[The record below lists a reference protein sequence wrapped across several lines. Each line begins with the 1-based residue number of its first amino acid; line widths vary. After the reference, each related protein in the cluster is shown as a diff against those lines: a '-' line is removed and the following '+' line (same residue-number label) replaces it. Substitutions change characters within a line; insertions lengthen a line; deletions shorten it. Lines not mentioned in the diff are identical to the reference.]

1 MTSTSDHS
9 GKAPDA
15 SAQACVG
22 GASPPADLPAALRE
36 IEALRRRLGKTE
48 TQRDELHATLTEIEG
63 VLARFSSLYDLS
75 PVPYFTLD
83 RAGGIQR
90 TNLAG
95 AALLGVERSQLRQ
108 RSFEGYLGEESRP
121 TFRAFLARVFLSHV
135 DETCEVGIAA
145 TGSHPPLYA
154 QILAIDDQEEQTCSV
169 VVTDITR
176 RHQIEEALQTSE
188 AHYHGL
194 VEELPLGVAITR
206 DDTVKFLNLQAM
218 HMIGYLADE
227 LVGQPFL
234 PLVWAADRD
243 EVASI
248 QARRQRGEAVPSSYE
263 AGVVRRDGELRHW
276 RIHETSVFWEG
287 EVAVLKI
294 FEDISEQKVADLK
307 LRELSSIVEH
317 SADAISLS
325 SPTGVIR
332 YVNRAFERM
341 YGYAADEVVGRTY
354 SLLKSGT
361 QDEDFYGRMWQ
372 VITSGRDFQAQ
383 LVNRRKNGDLC
394 HVYKTIT
401 PIIDGAGSIVSYTS
415 VDKDFN
421 AEVIARSEIEHLALH
436 DSLTGLANRSLFADR
451 VRQAIARARRQ
462 DTGFAVLY
470 IDLDD
475 FKPINDRYGHKA
487 GDAALQEVSRRL
499 KDCTR
504 AMDTVA
510 RIGGDEFAIVLEAE
524 DRSQAVA
531 AARKIVD
538 AVRDPIPLGDTHG
551 RLGASIGISL
561 FPYDGDD
568 SAGLL
573 RGADEAMYRAKRLG
587 KNRAICRG
595 CAVNGSCRDAC
606 THQGQAET

>member
-1 MTSTSDHS
+1 MTTPDPS
-9 GKAPDA
+9 GATPA
-15 SAQACVG
+15 AQPCA
-22 GASPPADLPAALRE
+22 PPADLPS
-36 IEALRRRLGKTE
+36 ALRRLEAMQARLRAVE
-48 TQRDELHATLTEIEG
+48 IQRDDLQDTLNEVEG

-75 PVPYFTLD
+75 PVPYFTLGRD
-83 RAGGIQR
+83 GGILR

-95 AALLGVERSQLRQ
+95 AALLGVQRSQLRQ
-108 RSFEGYLGEESRP
+108 QSFEAFLCGDSRP
-121 TFRAFLARVFLSHV
+121 IFRAFLAHVFVSHE
-135 DETCEVGIAA
+135 DQTCEVGISP
-145 TGSHPPLYA
+145 TISHPQLYA
-154 QILAIDDQEEQTCSV
+154 HIRAIDDEEEQTCSV

-176 RHQIEEALQTSE
+176 RRQVEEALQSSE

-194 VEELPLGVAITR
+194 VEELPLGVAITK
-206 DDTVKFLNLQAM
+206 DDVVKFLNLQAM

-227 LVGQPFL
+227 LVGRPFL
-234 PLVWAADRD
+234 PLVCESDRD
-243 EVASI
+243 LVADI
-248 QARRQRGEAVPSSYE
+248 QRRRVKGAPVPSSYE
-263 AGVVRRDGELRHW
+263 ACITRRDGERRYW
-276 RIHETSVFWEG
+276 RVHETSVFWEG
-287 EVAVLKI
+287 EIAVLKI
-294 FEDISEQKVADLK
+294 FEDISAQKVADLK

-325 SPTGVIR
+325 SPDGIIR

-341 YGYAADEVVGRTY
+341 YGYGADEIVGRAY

-361 QDEDFYGRMWQ
+361 QDADFYRKMWA
-372 VITSGRDFQAQ
+372 VIAGGRDFQAH
-383 LVNRRKNGDLC
+383 LVNRRKNGELC

-401 PIIDGAGSIVSYTS
+401 PIADGEGKIVSYTS

-421 AEVIARSEIEHLALH
+421 AEILARSEIDRLALH

-451 VRQAIARARRQ
+451 VRQAIARASRHGS
-462 DTGFAVLY
+462 GFAVLY

-510 RIGGDEFAIVLEAE
+510 RIGGDEFAIVLETGGRA
-524 DRSQAVA
+524 QAIA

-538 AVRDPIPLGDTHG
+538 AVRHPIAIGDDNG
-551 RLGASIGISL
+551 RVGASIGISV
-561 FPYDGDD
+561 FPHDGED

-595 CAVNGSCRDAC
+595 CSVNGDCADQC
-606 THQGQAET
+606 THSA

>member
-1 MTSTSDHS
+1 MTRRSDHS
-9 GKAPDA
+9 GAAPDA
-15 SAQACVG
+15 SAQPCAG
-22 GASPPADLPAALRE
+22 RTLEPDDLPAARRE
-36 IEALRRRLGKTE
+36 IEALRLRLGEVE
-48 TQRDELHATLTEIEG
+48 TQRDDLRTTLTDIEG

-83 RAGGIQR
+83 RDGGILR

-95 AALLGVERSQLRQ
+95 AGLLGVQRSELRQ
-108 RSFEGYLGEESRP
+108 RRFESYLGEESRAS
-121 TFRAFLARVFLSHV
+121 FRAFLARVFHSHI
-135 DETCEVGIAA
+135 DETCEVAIAA
-145 TGSHPPLYA
+145 TISHPALYA
-154 QILAIDDQEEQTCSV
+154 QIRAIDDQEEQTCSV

-176 RHQIEEALQTSE
+176 RRQIEEALQSSE

-194 VEELPLGVAITR
+194 VEELPLGVAITK

-227 LVGQPFL
+227 LVGKPFL
-234 PLVWAADRD
+234 PLVCDPDRD
-243 EVASI
+243 AVADI
-248 QARRQRGEAVPSSYE
+248 QARRLQGAAVPSSYE
-263 AGVVRRDGELRHW
+263 ACVVRRDGELRHW

-294 FEDISEQKVADLK
+294 FEDISAQKVADIK

-325 SPTGVIR
+325 SPAGVIR

-341 YGYAADEVVGRTY
+341 YGYEAGEIVGRTY

-361 QDEDFYGRMWQ
+361 QDEDFYVRMWE

-401 PIIDGAGSIVSYTS
+401 PILDGEGNIVSYTS

-462 DTGFAVLY
+462 DSSFAVLY

-510 RIGGDEFAIVLEAE
+510 RIGGDEFAIVLETDGRAN
-524 DRSQAVA
+524 AIA

-538 AVRDPIPLGDTHG
+538 AVRDPIPIGELHG
-551 RLGASIGISL
+551 RLGASIGVSV

-573 RGADEAMYRAKRLG
+573 RGADEAMYHAKRLG

-595 CAVNGSCRDAC
+595 CGIDGGCDDEC
-606 THQGQAET
+606 THPG